1 MKKIIQKAAAIHD
14 LSGYGRASLTT
25 VIPILSTMGV
35 QVCPLPTAVLSTQ
48 TSGFENYSFIDLTDY
63 MEEHISHWKSLKLD
77 FDCIYS
83 GFLGSVR
90 QIKIVS
96 DFIDYFGTKENLVVV
111 DPVMGDNGIL
121 YDSMDK
127 GIISEMRKLIGKADI
142 ITPNFTEAAFLLNE
156 EYKKEITLDEAK
168 KWLKKLSDLGSK
180 IVIITSVPLKNEE
193 DKISVL
199 AYEKEKNNFWK
210 VSCRYMPVSYPGTGD
225 AYTSVVVGSLMQGDN
240 LPAAIDKGMQFISHC
255 IKSSYGFMYPQREG
269 VLLEKNLPLLN
280 MPVFNASYELINNK

>member
-63 MEEHISHWKSLKLD
+63 MEKHIAHWKSLKLD

-96 DFIDYFGTKENLVVV
+96 DFIDYFGTEENLVVV

>member
-63 MEEHISHWKSLKLD
+63 MEKHISHWKSLKLD

-96 DFIDYFGTKENLVVV
+96 DFIDYFGTEENLVVV

-127 GIISEMRKLIGKADI
+127 SIISEMRKLIGKADI